1 MSAEETE
8 SNLGTLMKVYYDRYK
23 ATSVSLGLREE
34 DLLWQSFE
42 DFERETSVLLFRDLN
57 LRQLTGF
64 KLTDTHV
71 SSWSAFHVMGLCYTP
86 H

>member
-8 SNLGTLMKVYYDRYK
+8 SNLGTLMKVYYDHYK

-34 DLLWQSFE
+34 DLLWRSFE
-42 DFERETSVLLFRDLN
+42 DFERETPVLLSRDLN
-57 LRQLTGF
+57 PRQLAAF

-71 SSWSAFHVMGLCYTP
+71 SSSSAFHVMGL
-86 H
+86 